1 MCIIIPALVSTGAF
15 YFNYFEPGLRIAMKL
30 LFPPLAGLLYV
41 YNFIQHKQPANIKL
55 INLLKTYLFKS
66 NNLNFDLLMV
76 NSKLIRKPL
85 NRTSKCHHSILPAV
99 LIFKH

>member
-41 YNFIQHKQPANIKL
+41 HNFIQHKQPANIKL
-55 INLLKTYLFKS
+55 INLLKTYLFKANS
-66 NNLNFDLLMV
+66 LNFGILKD
-76 NSKLIRKPL
+76 NINLIRKPL
-85 NRTSKCHHSILPAV
+85 NVHQNAIIRYCQQC
-99 LIFKH
+99 